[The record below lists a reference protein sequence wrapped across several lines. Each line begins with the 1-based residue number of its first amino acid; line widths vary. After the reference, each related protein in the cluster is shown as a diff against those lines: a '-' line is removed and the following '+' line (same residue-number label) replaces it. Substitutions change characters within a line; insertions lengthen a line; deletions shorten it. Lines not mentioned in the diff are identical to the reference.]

1 MTASKPGPG
10 EVWYQHVS
18 DGTYALDGGAMFGVV
33 PRNLWAQRKPP
44 DDQNRIHL
52 GLNCLLIRTPDRN
65 ILVDDGIG
73 TKDSEKFRTIY
84 KVMQPP
90 TLPEDLGRYG
100 LTADDITDVILTH
113 LHFDHAGG
121 STRLDEQGEPVPT
134 FPNAMYYVHPVNY
147 EEALAAHERNRASYL
162 SWNWK
167 PMLNRGQLTVI
178 GGNGQIIPG
187 VPEITG
193 FDSGGHA
200 RGHMVV
206 EANFK
211 GTPIVYLGDIIP
223 TAAHMG
229 LPWIMAYDLY
239 PVETLEVKRANLK
252 RWYDEGYLLFF
263 EHETDFPW
271 ARIQQLGE
279 DKYEAVPIPEDT
291 IVCGEFET
299 RLLEGRT
306 ERTTLAGSPS
316 GA

>member
-1 MTASKPGPG
+1 MSTGRPGPG

-18 DGTYALDGGAMFGVV
+18 DGSYALDGGAMFGVV
-33 PRNLWAQRKPP
+33 PRNLWAQKKPP
-44 DDQNRIHL
+44 DEQNRIHIA
-52 GLNCLLIRTPDRN
+52 LNCLLIRTPDRT

-73 TKDSEKFRTIY
+73 TKDSEKFRSIY

-100 LTADDITDVILTH
+100 LTVDDITDVILTH

-121 STRLDEQGEPVPT
+121 STVLNAQGEPVPT
-134 FPNAMYYVHPVNY
+134 FPNAQYYVHEINY
-147 EEALAAHERNRASYL
+147 SEARDAHERNRASYL
-162 SWNWK
+162 SWNWQ
-167 PMLNRGQLTVI
+167 PIEERGRLTIVSD
-178 GGNGQIIPG
+178 GQIIPDI
-187 VPEITG
+187 PQITG

-200 RGHMVV
+200 RGHMLV
-206 EANFK
+206 EANFH

-239 PVETLEVKRANLK
+239 PVETLEVKRTHLA
-252 RWYDEGYLLFF
+252 RWYNDGYLLFF

-271 ARIQQLGE
+271 ARIRKHGE

-291 IVCGEFET
+291 IICGQFQT
-299 RLLEGRT
+299 RLEEPAAT
-306 ERTTLAGSPS
+306 S
-316 GA
+316 